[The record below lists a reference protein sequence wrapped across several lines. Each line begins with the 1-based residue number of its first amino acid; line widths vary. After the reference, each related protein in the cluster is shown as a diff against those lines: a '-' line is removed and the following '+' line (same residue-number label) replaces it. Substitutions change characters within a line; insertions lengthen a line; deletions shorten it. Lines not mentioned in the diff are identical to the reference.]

1 MTKIYKY
8 NHANDEI
15 LIRYATE
22 NDLEALINIS
32 RISFPHRMY
41 WCTRSQ
47 SKKWWKC
54 SLASKFSETWV
65 SQFNGQVAGYVRL
78 VTDLKKYQ
86 KESQELRPDL
96 MTLFYAFSIRP
107 WLLPIKIVNKIIYVT
122 SGRVRYIDSDNP
134 KDYNNSLWAYT
145 MAVLPEMQNK
155 GIGTSMIHFRDQR
168 ALELGYDSIKI
179 WIEKKRK
186 VSIRLHEK
194 YGFIRTAK
202 IGQYFEYLKVLSKI
216 NNNQPAFSKIQ

>member
-32 RISFPHRMY
+32 RISFPRLLV
-41 WCTRSQ
+41 WCTRGQ
-47 SKKWWKC
+47 SKKWWKS
-54 SLASKFSETWV
+54 SLASQFSETWICQ
-65 SQFNGQVAGYVRL
+65 SNGQVAGYVRL
-78 VTDLKKYQ
+78 VTDLKQYQ

-107 WLLPIKIVNKIIYVT
+107 WLLLIKIVNKIIYVT
-122 SGRVRYIDSDNP
+122 STRVRYIDSDDP
-134 KDYNNSLWAYT
+134 KEYNNSLWGYT

-155 GIGTSMIHFRDQR
+155 GIGTSMIQFRDQR

-179 WIEKKRK
+179 WIKKKRK

-216 NNNQPAFSKIQ
+216 NNNQPAFLKIQ